1 MAGPRA
7 TSAATAAS
15 LPPLD
20 KALALR
26 LAANVPN
33 VVHHAALDV
42 LRSRAHGLAHL
53 LVFLKATSTSD
64 LARHVVCLVLRRNL
78 LADRDAVAVRTTL
91 VTLSALLPHWP
102 ASSAAVATGTRTL
115 VDLWAAA
122 PLHAKIFKAEPLAN
136 PLVAVLDESPDLAGP
151 IATCIEKLVK
161 LRQAVDHDLAARLA
175 PVLGRMVLFPNVLLG
190 PTPLPKRFAV
200 SLLHLVDLTL
210 DMLARAHDDSEA
222 TGLIQSSLVKWSLA
236 QCSISTERD
245 PQRISWLTHL
255 VTGSV
260 ERLSDTDIDW
270 ILTVTCLLL
279 VDLAERR
286 HQQLDCTDHLTALMH
301 VLDTHPDLDVP
312 LSLLFPV
319 VAYALLDSAL
329 DDTLFVP
336 LLTHLTAC
344 LAHVS
349 TIAEWHAAQ
358 TLVIPILQLQADP
371 LQNVR
376 EAAAAWLATLD
387 SLAAD
392 NLAQTPA
399 DGSATMTLP
408 PAFPRG
414 LLTSI
419 GITAELL
426 AGTPQLA
433 PHAPHRILHVPGAF
447 MRDHAV
453 TMAMITTSDLAAR
466 DVHAHHLL
474 LFWLHHL
481 RTASGPEAVAI
492 VQRGFPALIEPKH
505 VMVASKVLALLTHW
519 AKAHATMPVLAT
531 SAMIAL
537 HRAWLAWPRAF
548 ASFKDAVVYYLSSQK
563 VLRAKGGRVDAE
575 LEVTVAGLVLDVV
588 KSRPQELGDEAIV
601 LIHRLADLPRLHP
614 LSLRLVVQA
623 CRHGAQARL
632 FDAAAVW
639 NVVVAPL
646 AREILTDPD
655 QLFDTHAQ
663 LLYLDIVAF
672 IPHIDAETLRVQACE
687 EVIYPFLPFP
697 AVVDHIDTDEETGEE
712 WEVFK
717 PKAENAPDRIAAMA
731 VAALPALP
739 LEEVA
744 QMIPTTIPETAA
756 IIIRGIQAEDQE
768 TADAHATLLA
778 WLVHTEVDGLPRSLF
793 FGRGMDVPAAASLEE
808 QSKRVKAALFDVHD
822 AKVKI
827 AELCAKPPA
836 VISNSALVSILPVA
850 PALDNHATA
859 SILGSFDHHMMIRL
873 LAIPFYLAHFQRHLK
888 STTPVA
894 ALFGKYLDAFL
905 VTAMSPNEKGN
916 ALYALT
922 ALVHVL
928 HALRRPDA
936 VSYSDFL
943 VSILA
948 HRFVEG
954 EEAQVADASKLGV
967 SGDLLNK
974 CLTRDRAE
982 AESDEVRAAVAL
994 CWGYL
999 APVAASDALM
1009 AKVAA
1014 QMMAAVEQP
1023 SDWNG
1028 FASAFALCMLYCH
1041 RNTARTQTQSLK
1053 YLTSIHDFLL
1063 QHATDQIAFLPI
1075 KKAVG
1080 LAMGIAYLLGQKPTL
1095 VPDAILD
1102 VAREAVRT
1110 FPTDPAVPLRA
1121 ACASW
1126 ILAYT
1131 NQTNDAALLLDLH
1144 AALQTVAVSDLYMLS
1159 HMMLA
1164 IAHARATDAA
1174 QCRSAL
1180 NEHLTA
1186 MTQQGT
1192 SPILKMN
1199 HALAAF
1205 AAVGLD
1211 FIDPMASARGDDVV
1225 VATAPYLP
1233 VLLDVAG
1240 VAAKITNSRLAKV
1253 CLPLLAWTLHL
1264 WDTTD
1269 AAAAPVERITV
1280 KEPTNLNRFLLDSN
1294 YLRHVFDAFAK
1305 CPKHALPMLLK
1316 GVTVAHPL
1324 PLVDWYPVLQ
1334 QVAGVDKDMAW
1345 TFAASNAASSYSCL
1359 DYLQDGVLGVDKDGA
1374 QWHRAVGE
1382 QGLGV
1387 LLDLAGVRKVA
1398 VEQRGRKGAI
1408 VAVSEDR
1415 ILDVVSTLLR
1425 ALFDDPAAAAGIDD
1439 WDYVQTQ
1446 FLATLAAHIPDK
1458 PATGGVVHHL
1468 AQLMNDF
1475 YSRHAT
1481 LSIEQREHVTRAFV
1495 HSFAWYDT
1503 VVAGKNKKLLVHAL
1517 VTVVHLLR
1525 AGRTVPAHLTA
1536 DGVLAQCIHVALLE
1550 TDRADVHAFLL
1561 DTVRVAIEGACV
1573 PTERAKS
1580 MAPADV
1586 AAANRQLRASAT
1598 VEWMVRVLDLCT
1610 LVATDPALGAGAT
1623 AGVFSMQQ
1631 MALVDM
1637 ALRHYLLGLVGRM
1650 AVDEVAWRGEVALEL
1665 QAMLARVPDQKT
1677 INGVL
1682 RRVAQLAAG
1691 HRKWA
1696 GVVNAL
1702 LARMRYTE
1710 EGMAR
1715 WNQQL

>member
-1 MAGPRA
+1 MAGPRTTSAA
-7 TSAATAAS
+7 TSAAA

-20 KALALR
+20 RALALR

-53 LVFLKATSTSD
+53 LAFLKATSTSD
-64 LARHVVCLVLRRNL
+64 LARHVVCLALRRHL

-91 VTLSALLPHWP
+91 VTLSAHLPHWP
-102 ASSAAVATGTRTL
+102 ASSTAVATGTRAL
-115 VDLWAAA
+115 VELWVAA
-122 PLHAKIFKAEPLAN
+122 PLRAKIFKAEPLAN
-136 PLVAVLDESPDLAGP
+136 PLVAVLNESPDLAGP
-151 IATCIEKLVK
+151 IANYIEALVK
-161 LRQAVDHDLAARLA
+161 SRQVVDHDLATRLV

-190 PTPLPKRFAV
+190 PSCTPLPKRFAV
-200 SLLHLVDLTL
+200 SLLNLVDLSL
-210 DMLARAHDDSEA
+210 DMLARAHNDPDTTS
-222 TGLIQSSLVKWSLA
+222 LIQSSLVKWSLA
-236 QCSISTERD
+236 QCSLTTERD
-245 PQRISWLTHL
+245 PQRIAWLTHL

-260 ERLSDTDIDW
+260 ERLSDSDGDW

-286 HQQLDCTDHLTALMH
+286 HQQLDCTDHLTALAG
-301 VLDTHPDLDVP
+301 VLDSHPDLDVP
-312 LSLLFPV
+312 LPLLFPV
-319 VAYALLDSAL
+319 VAYALLDSVF
-329 DDTLFVP
+329 DDTLLVP

-349 TIAEWHAAQ
+349 TAAEGHAAQ
-358 TLVIPILQLQADP
+358 TLVIPVLQLQADP

-376 EAAAAWLATLD
+376 EAASTWIATLD
-387 SLAAD
+387 SLVIDELAPAPVDSSAAV
-392 NLAQTPA
+392 A
-399 DGSATMTLP
+399 LP
-408 PAFPRG
+408 PAFPRD
-414 LLTSI
+414 LLTSV
-419 GITAELL
+419 GVTAELL
-426 AGTPQLA
+426 AWSPQLA

-447 MRDHAV
+447 ARDHAV

-466 DVHAHHLL
+466 EVHAHHLL

-481 RTASGPEAVAI
+481 RTASGSAAVAI

-505 VMVASKVLALLTHW
+505 VMVASKVLALQTHW
-519 AKAHATMPVLAT
+519 AKSHATMPVLAT
-531 SAMIAL
+531 SALIAL
-537 HRAWLAWPRAF
+537 HRSWLAWPRAF

-614 LSLRLVVQA
+614 LSQRLVVQA

-639 NVVVAPL
+639 NVVVAPM
-646 AREILTDPD
+646 AREMLADPD
-655 QLFDTHAQ
+655 QLFDAHAQ
-663 LLYLDIVAF
+663 LLYRDIVAF
-672 IPHIDAETLRVQACE
+672 VPHIDAEALRVEACE
-687 EVIYPFLPFP
+687 EVIYPYLPFP
-697 AVVDHIDTDEETGEE
+697 AVVDHIDTDEETGDE

-744 QMIPTTIPETAA
+744 QMIPTAIPETAA

-768 TADAHATLLA
+768 TAEAHAKLLA

-793 FGRGMDVPAAASLEE
+793 FGRGMDVPAAASPEE
-808 QSKRVKAALFDVHD
+808 QSKRVKAALFDVHE
-822 AKVKI
+822 AKIKI

-836 VISNSALVSILPVA
+836 VISNSALVSTLPVA
-850 PALDNHATA
+850 PALDNHAAA
-859 SILGSFDHHMMIRL
+859 SFLGSFDHHMMIRL

-894 ALFGKYLDAFL
+894 ALFGKYLEAFL
-905 VTAMSPNEKGN
+905 VTAMSPNEKAN

-967 SGDLLNK
+967 SDDLLGK

-982 AESDEVRAAVAL
+982 AESDEVRAAVAF

-999 APVAASDALM
+999 APLAASDALM
-1009 AKVAA
+1009 AKIAA
-1014 QMMAAVEQP
+1014 QMMTTVEQP

-1028 FASAFALCMLYCH
+1028 FASAFSLCMLYCH
-1041 RNTARTQTQSLK
+1041 RNTARTQTQSLE
-1053 YLTSIHDFLL
+1053 YLATIHDFLL
-1063 QHATDQIAFLPI
+1063 RHATDQIAFLPI

-1080 LAMGIAYLLGQKPTL
+1080 LAMGIAYLLGQKPAL
-1095 VPDAILD
+1095 VPEAILD
-1102 VAREAVRT
+1102 VARDAVRM
-1110 FPTDPAVPLRA
+1110 FPTDPTVPLRA

-1126 ILAYT
+1126 MLAYT
-1131 NQTNDAALLLDLH
+1131 NQTDDAALLLDLH

-1180 NEHLTA
+1180 NGHLAA
-1186 MTQQGT
+1186 MAQQGT

-1205 AAVGLD
+1205 AAIGLD
-1211 FIDPMASARGDDVV
+1211 FVDPMASARGDDVV

-1269 AAAAPVERITV
+1269 AAAAPLKRITV
-1280 KEPTNLNRFLLDSN
+1280 KEPANLNRFLLDSN
-1294 YLRHVFDAFAK
+1294 YLRHVFDAFAN

-1316 GVTVAHPL
+1316 GITVAHPL

-1334 QVAGVDKDMAW
+1334 QVAGVDKDTAW
-1345 TFAASNAASSYSCL
+1345 TFAATNAASSYSCL
-1359 DYLQDGVLGVDKDGA
+1359 DYLQDGVLRVDKGGA

-1398 VEQRGRKGAI
+1398 IEQRGRKGAI

-1415 ILDVVSTLLR
+1415 ILDVTR
-1425 ALFDDPAAAAGIDD
+1425 
-1439 WDYVQTQ
+1439 
-1446 FLATLAAHIPDK
+1446 FLATLVAHIPDK

-1475 YSRHAT
+1475 YAQHAM
-1481 LSIEQREHVTRAFV
+1481 LSIEQRGHVARAFV
-1495 HSFAWYDT
+1495 HSFAWYDM

-1536 DGVLAQCIHVALLE
+1536 DGVLVQCIHVALLE

-1561 DTVRVAIEGACV
+1561 DAVRAAIDGACV
-1573 PTERAKS
+1573 PADRAKS
-1580 MAPADV
+1580 MAHADV
-1586 AAANRQLRASAT
+1586 AAANRQLRVTAT
-1598 VEWMVRVLDLCT
+1598 AEWMVRVLDLCT

-1637 ALRHYLLGLVGRM
+1637 ALRHYLLGLVGRV

-1715 WNQQL
+1715 WDRQL